1 MGVRRLRVYAD
12 TSVFGG
18 CFDDEFAEDSKAF
31 FDEVRAGRFTLV
43 VSHVVIRELI
53 DAPERVRKVLADL
66 PPENVEQ
73 FAEEPEV
80 APLCQAYMDAGVVG
94 PARREDAEHV
104 AAASVADVDL
114 IVSWNFHHIVHFEK
128 INGYHGVNLIRGYA
142 SVPIYS
148 PKEVIEP

>member
-1 MGVRRLRVYAD
+1 MPAKKLRVYAD

-31 FDEVRAGRFTLV
+31 FDEVRTGRFTLV

-53 DAPERVRKVLADL
+53 DAPGHVRKVLADL
-66 PPENVEQ
+66 PPESVEQ
-73 FAEEPEV
+73 FTEEAE
-80 APLCQAYMDAGVVG
+80 AASLSQAYMDAGVVG
-94 PARREDAEHV
+94 PASREDAEHV

-114 IVSWNFHHIVHFEK
+114 IVSWNFRHIVHFEK

-142 SVPIYS
+142 LVPIYS
-148 PKEVIEP
+148 PKEVIQA